1 MSSAP
6 QSTFWWRRGINIMKK
21 DSTTE
26 IVMVNI
32 CTMDTTNNSKGE
44 KCDIINTKIR
54 EIPVKSVFK
63 DVHRQHIYNFT
74 KEMGSKIN

>member
-1 MSSAP
+1 
-6 QSTFWWRRGINIMKK
+6 MKK

-74 KEMGSKIN
+74 KEMGSKINLKKRS